1 MQPQFKYRRAIEGR
15 KTDEIHDAENSLL
28 PRRGV
33 PDEDAR
39 LSLNSMD
46 KNRQVLNEHYNQSF
60 RHRRDTWDL
69 KKARGAVDR
78 IAIEAILKL
87 VLWIVGLGKFGTS
100 SGLTSLHGT
109 FSAKLI
115 SAFRTRGHAV
125 VGINEYYA
133 SQKCPFNSPVG
144 PSRKCDHGFV
154 GRVNMPCQ
162 TPFLR
167 DSMAAQNM
175 VRAAQYRLFKGI
187 RPAELQPL
195 DSNGQPI
202 WS

>member
-15 KTDEIHDAENSLL
+15 KIDEIHDAESSLL
-28 PRRGV
+28 PRRGIL
-33 PDEDAR
+33 DEDVR
-39 LSLNSMD
+39 LFLNSID
-46 KNRQVLNEHYNQSF
+46 KNRQVLNEYYNQSF
-60 RHRRDTWDL
+60 RHRRNTWDL
-69 KKARGAVDR
+69 KKARDAEDR
-78 IAIEAILKL
+78 IAIEAIIKL
-87 VLWIVGLGKFGTS
+87 VLWVVGLGKFGTS

-125 VGINEYYA
+125 
-133 SQKCPFNSPVG
+133 CPFNGPVG
-144 PSRKCDHGFV
+144 PSRKYDHGFV
-154 GRVNMPCQ
+154 GRVNMRSMYCLACQ
-162 TPFLR
+162 MPFHR